1 MQPALQGFWVPCTP
15 ARLRRFHLRVRP
27 LPTAVHR
34 FFRNRNILPRASRPL
49 QSARVP
55 HPPRTRSP
63 EQLPWGLAPLRDI
76 NQQRPHSCGIPGP
89 HCVPSSASLTP
100 STVCSA
106 TGLAGLFHPAAA
118 SRVRPSGVCSSNA
131 AARTRR
137 PPIPS
142 CRCACPP
149 ADPVTRDR
157 ASEPAPG
164 FRALLS
170 ARVSCLDNGVTR
182 CRTEAP
188 LGLFLPRVFLPLA
201 VELGLPNSSV
211 RDLHAKLLRSPRGTF
226 DVLPTS
232 SFHPSLS
239 RGTDPSEVCGL
250 PRV

>member
-1 MQPALQGFWVPCTP
+1 MGLMSSWVAACRCRRRFLAGERLGSKFQVRPAALRPVTRTKADSHEVRCSSEVCMQPALQGFWVPCTP
-15 ARLRRFHLRVRP
+15 ARLRRFHLRDRP

-118 SRVRPSGVCSSNA
+118 SRVRPSGDSSSNA
-131 AARTRR
+131 AVRTRR

-142 CRCACPP
+142 CR
-149 ADPVTRDR
+149 
-157 ASEPAPG
+157 
-164 FRALLS
+164 
-170 ARVSCLDNGVTR
+170 
-182 CRTEAP
+182 
-188 LGLFLPRVFLPLA
+188 
-201 VELGLPNSSV
+201 
-211 RDLHAKLLRSPRGTF
+211 
-226 DVLPTS
+226 
-232 SFHPSLS
+232 
-239 RGTDPSEVCGL
+239 
-250 PRV
+250 